1 MSVKEGEGI
10 NPCPVRKIKF
20 FAGGKLKYAMKKNNI
35 SIQKKKKNSQLWPR
49 GAGG

>member
-35 SIQKKKKNSQLWPR
+35 SIQKKEEKFSVV
-49 GAGG
+49 A

>member
-20 FAGGKLKYAMKKNNI
+20 FAGGKLKYAMKKK
-35 SIQKKKKNSQLWPR
+35 QYFYTKKKKKFSVV
-49 GAGG
+49 A